1 MGERRKLLAR
11 RESGTGSKE
20 KRSRGASAMAPQV
33 MYQGPH
39 LTTMIKEMAIPRIRT
54 HDFMVR

>member
-1 MGERRKLLAR
+1 
-11 RESGTGSKE
+11 
-20 KRSRGASAMAPQV
+20 MAPQV